1 MNLKTSCLVLIL
13 RQNAQWKCELTE
25 HGQESTA
32 SGKPFEVKFYHY
44 LTFDEDG
51 MLINGGDYGDATG
64 VVMAVAPDPES

>member
-1 MNLKTSCLVLIL
+1 MNSAWTITFVQFI
-13 RQNAQWKCELTE
+13 
-25 HGQESTA
+25 
-32 SGKPFEVKFYHY
+32 EVKFYHY